1 MRSIKACCWF
11 VLLTACLA
19 ATVRGQERSAAPRS
33 NGEWLFER
41 VTLTDGKSYQGLVQ
55 TDGRTVVEFLEVRR
69 PPGKPMSLVVRPIE
83 RKAISKLERLKPA
96 EREELSRK
104 LQAYKSRAVIEG
116 RSRDDLTLTEAEHD
130 GTHVWRFEGRLFTL
144 ESTADEQMT
153 RRVIVRLGQ
162 IFTAYRQVLA
172 PRRRSET
179 PIEIRIFGAGQEYR
193 AALVTL
199 GVAVANPAV
208 YLPESNA
215 ILAGSELNRFAAEL
229 AAVQHEHQRI
239 KGQLDAEMAEVPG
252 RIKQLGADL
261 KDAGLPAAER
271 MKILV
276 AEGKKWDDHR
286 KNIRRKIGVID
297 RKNAA
302 RFDEV
307 SARMFERLAHEAF
320 HAYLELYVYPR
331 DSYDVPRWLNEGLAQ
346 TFEAGLLEA
355 ESLRIDAPNPRA
367 LAELQNDLRGER
379 PLALAEL
386 LNAGP
391 QTFLTAEGNER
402 AAPQYYAYSW
412 GLAYYLAFDQNVLE
426 SAAFEQYLT
435 ASAGM
440 PAVERFEQFVGRP
453 LPDFESKW
461 RAAMLALRAA
471 Q

>member
-1 MRSIKACCWF
+1 
-11 VLLTACLA
+11 
-19 ATVRGQERSAAPRS
+19 
-33 NGEWLFER
+33 
-41 VTLTDGKSYQGLVQ
+41 
-55 TDGRTVVEFLEVRR
+55 
-69 PPGKPMSLVVRPIE
+69 MSLVVRPIE

-104 LQAYKSRAVIEG
+104 LQAYKNRAIIEG
-116 RSRDDLTLTEAEHD
+116 RSRDDLVLAEADRD

-172 PRRRSET
+172 PRRRTET
-179 PIEIRIFGAGQEYR
+179 PIQIRIFGAGQEYR
-193 AALVTL
+193 AALMAL
-199 GVAVANPAV
+199 GLAVANPAI
-208 YLPESNA
+208 YLPESNT

-229 AAVQHEHQRI
+229 AAVQREHQRI
-239 KGQLDAEMAEVPG
+239 KAQLDAEMAEVPG

-261 KDAGLPAAER
+261 KEAGLPAAER
-271 MKILV
+271 MRILL

-286 KNIRRKIGVID
+286 KTIRRKIGIID
-297 RKNAA
+297 RRNSA

-355 ESLRIDAPNPRA
+355 ESLRIDAPHPRA

-402 AAPQYYAYSW
+402 AAPRYYAYSW
-412 GLAYYLAFDQNVLE
+412 GLAYYLAFEQNVLE

-435 ASAGM
+435 ASAGT
-440 PAVERFEQFVGRP
+440 PAVERFEQLVGMP
-453 LPDFESKW
+453 LADFEIKW
-461 RAAMLALRAA
+461 RAAMLALRAM